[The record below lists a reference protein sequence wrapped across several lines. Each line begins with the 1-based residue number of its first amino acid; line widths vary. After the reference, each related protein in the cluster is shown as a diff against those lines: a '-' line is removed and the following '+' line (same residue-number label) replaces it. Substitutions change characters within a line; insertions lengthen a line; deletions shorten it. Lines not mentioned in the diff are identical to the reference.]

1 MNAVL
6 TETNWKFEKEDRD
19 LLEAMRPIVP
29 PRAHTH
35 DLLQPEEQ
43 AMARY
48 RKLLRRWENKGWR
61 IDTDALDRLGHE
73 QACVIPSPARR
84 NGGRWVLPATPL
96 LKGA

>member
-1 MNAVL
+1 
-6 TETNWKFEKEDRD
+6 
-19 LLEAMRPIVP
+19 
-29 PRAHTH
+29 
-35 DLLQPEEQ
+35 
-43 AMARY
+43 MARY
-48 RKLLRRWENKGWR
+48 RKLLRQWENKGWR